1 LNAVDLDDCTYPIGT
16 QVMGLFGAE
25 ANALGVLGAGFF
37 PMAATKPEIGEFG
50 IQLGASWIEIEF
62 TLNERYGSVFKMQ
75 LQPEVGGL
83 HNDARSQFGFARQE
97 PTLRLFE
104 CSQRQI
110 GVVAVCV
117 DLRNSN
123 LRTGLLARVKRALDG
138 PAVHG
143 QGCNRLVDGKQG
155 ISTVEHEVGLFNGRI
170 RCHRL
175 RSLVVCGSRES
186 PCNPKTSGEQQYG
199 RPSVGS

>member
-1 LNAVDLDDCTYPIGT
+1 MSAR
-16 QVMGLFGAE
+16 
-25 ANALGVLGAGFF
+25 
-37 PMAATKPEIGEFG
+37 KPQIGEFG
-50 IQLGASWIEIEF
+50 IQLGASRIEVEF

-83 HNDARSQFGFARQE
+83 HNDARSQFGFARQK

-110 GVVAVCV
+110 GVVAVRV

-123 LRTGLLARVKRALDG
+123 LRTGLLTRVKRALDG

-143 QGCNRLVDGKQG
+143 QGCNRFVEIEQG
-155 ISTVEHEVGLFNGRI
+155 ISAVQHQVGLFDGRI
-170 RCHRL
+170 RCHRVLPVLPRL
-175 RSLVVCGSRES
+175 RQQSPVPQPTSTAAIRTGIVSLWHRSR
-186 PCNPKTSGEQQYG
+186 K
-199 RPSVGS
+199 